1 MCVEVHPP
9 VKGLA
14 QEKAG
19 LSSAVMA
26 AQVKAAR
33 QIQEERFRGTGI
45 MFNSQMTGDMVK
57 MYCFSSPE
65 AAAYAAHLAEQMDL
79 TMRAQYKLLKVA
91 RTLADLDGS
100 EPVLERH
107 MDEAVCY
114 RMVEQSYWDF

>member
-1 MCVEVHPP
+1 
-9 VKGLA
+9 
-14 QEKAG
+14 
-19 LSSAVMA
+19 
-26 AQVKAAR
+26 
-33 QIQEERFRGTGI
+33 

-100 EPVLERH
+100 EP
-107 MDEAVCY
+107 
-114 RMVEQSYWDF
+114 F